1 MARTI
6 PPMEAMAAAAGTLA
20 PNRAVVNVTNAVVAV
35 DITGCSFDRIVAAV
49 TPFLIPL
56 FVGLAVIT
64 FVPETVLWLPRLLL
78 K

>member
-1 MARTI
+1 MIGMVT
-6 PPMEAMAAAAGTLA
+6 PPVGLSLY
-20 PNRAVVNVTNAVVAV
+20 VAV

-56 FVGLAVIT
+56 IVGLAVIT